1 VLDIVVHCHEFEA
14 FTSGPRY
21 AAAMAKTLGAALTG
35 MYVAPPLPRALPAGT
50 SRCLASEFLAFV
62 HGELDL
68 AEQAGTRFAH
78 LAAGFG
84 AHAVHWQVARGRLSE
99 VLAAAANWND
109 LIVIEHRERVPRE
122 CADAIAGSLLNGVPC
137 IVVRETLI
145 PGPTRWS
152 RIAIAWN
159 GSPEAIRAVRAAL
172 PLLQLAEQIF
182 VLASPAS
189 TREAPVI
196 CEPEFSLDAYL
207 ARHGLQAQHVPLDLS
222 QRPPEEA
229 ILVAAANV
237 AADLLVMGAFGTTRL
252 PADKPGGVT
261 HYVLEQA
268 LLPLLLHH

>member
-14 FTSGPRY
+14 FSSGPRY
-21 AAAMAKTLGAALTG
+21 AAAMAKALGASLTG
-35 MYVAPPLPRALPAGT
+35 MYVAPRLPRTLPAGT
-50 SRCLASEFLAFV
+50 SRSLANEYLAFV
-62 HGELDL
+62 HEEIDR
-68 AEQAGTRFAH
+68 AERAGPDFAQH
-78 LAAGFG
+78 AVMFG
-84 AHAVHWQVARGRLSE
+84 AHAVHWQVALGRLPE

-109 LIVIEHRERVPRE
+109 LVVIEHRERVPRE
-122 CADAIAGSLLNGVPC
+122 CADAIVGILLKGVPC
-137 IVVRETLI
+137 IVVRETGN

-159 GSPEAIRAVRAAL
+159 GSPEAIRAMRAAL
-172 PLLQLAEQIF
+172 PLLQLAQQVF

-196 CEPEFSLDAYL
+196 CEPEFSVDAYL

-222 QRPPEEA
+222 RRRPEEA
-229 ILVAAANV
+229 ILVASANV

-252 PADKPGGVT
+252 PADEPGGIT
-261 HYVLEQA
+261 NYVLEQG